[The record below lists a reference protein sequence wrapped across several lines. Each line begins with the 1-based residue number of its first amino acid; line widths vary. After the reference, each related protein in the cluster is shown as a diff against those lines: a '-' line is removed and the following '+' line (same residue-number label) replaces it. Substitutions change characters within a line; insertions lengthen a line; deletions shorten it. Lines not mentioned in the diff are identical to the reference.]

1 MFPCDSAI
9 AFSFFV
15 FTAQRLGEEA
25 ARAAAA
31 DERTLTSCGGIL
43 AFRVPCDCVLV
54 SGYGVTVDEAAV
66 TGQSSPAPKQA
77 ATQGALLAAARF
89 AATDAAGAAGA
100 AGAALQ
106 ARGAVRV
113 DPFLL
118 AGSALRGGSCVAVAF
133 CVGPRTQL
141 GRTPAPLAG
150 TDAAAPQT
158 PLAARLGAL
167 AKRIG
172 QVRRSRSLPFHPL
185 PGFPCRI
192 ACWIINL
199 PFCMSVTSFF
209 VLCLS
214 APNARFF

>member
-1 MFPCDSAI
+1 VA
-9 AFSFFV
+9 
-15 FTAQRLGEEA
+15 
-25 ARAAAA
+25 
-31 DERTLTSCGGIL
+31 
-43 AFRVPCDCVLV
+43 
-54 SGYGVTVDEAAV
+54 GYGVTVDEAAL
-66 TGQSSPAPKQA
+66 TGESSPAPKQA
-77 ATQGALLAAARF
+77 ATQDALLAAARF

-100 AGAALQ
+100 PMQ
-106 ARGAVRV
+106 ARGVVRV
-113 DPFLL
+113 DPFLF

-141 GRTPAPLAG
+141 GRAQTALAG

-172 QVRRSRSLPFHPL
+172 QVRRSRLLPFHPL

-199 PFCMSVTSFF
+199 PFCMLVTSFF
-209 VLCLS
+209 LLCLS
-214 APNARFF
+214 APTAHFL